1 MRWENTKSS
10 KQKTL
15 SFWCRFDNPFPET
28 YLLLSRN
35 SFKHFVSFFFFL
47 FIYLRESLCC
57 VPCNA
62 SWNFEW
68 NGVSFFLSSF
78 FFFSFWFPRSFFYWV
93 VKTRRLVC
101 GSAAWECLRLQQ
113 GGRLTKRDAD
123 QKWWLRVHSTIL
135 LFSFPMSSA
144 TRWQPVNNR
153 VVTNYAVRKRINISG
168 QGNLDDYYYYRI
180 RRKKNDFFFS

>member
-1 MRWENTKSS
+1 M
-10 KQKTL
+10 
-15 SFWCRFDNPFPET
+15 
-28 YLLLSRN
+28 LSRN
-35 SFKHFVSFFFFL
+35 SFKHFVSFFFFFL
-47 FIYLRESLCC
+47 FIYGSHYVAFRVMLREISSGMVFL
-57 VPCNA
+57 
-62 SWNFEW
+62 
-68 NGVSFFLSSF
+68 SFFRLF
-78 FFFSFWFPRSFFYWV
+78 FLFFFWFPRSFFYWV
-93 VKTRRLVC
+93 EKTRRLVC

-180 RRKKNDFFFS
+180 RRKKNDFFFFS